1 MDKRGQLQLVF
12 TFLFIAILIALLF
25 LFGSDQIKK
34 IFNFGKEVEVE
45 RFASDLKQ
53 QILLVNS
60 YNMGSKVALD
70 KISKPKEVTE
80 VCFSNGKILVKGK
93 NTKTVLISVLQSQ
106 LGCVRTLKDVTAEK
120 RISSE
125 SFVRV
130 A

>member
-60 YNMGSKVALD
+60 YNIGSKVALD

-80 VCFSNGKILVKGK
+80 VCFSNGEILVKGK
-93 NTKTVLISVLQSQ
+93 NTKTVQISVLRSDV
-106 LGCVRTLKDVTAEK
+106 GCVRT
-120 RISSE
+120 
-125 SFVRV
+125 
-130 A
+130 